1 MAVIT
6 GRFLTGSAEVINGTA
21 DDDVIFPLGGWDTV
35 NGGGGIDTLV
45 INDKRANF
53 SISGDANSSHVDA
66 ISGASSMKD
75 LTTVNS
81 IERVAFNDGMSV
93 ALDMGISQSGGRA
106 ALLVGAVLGQAALAD
121 KKQLLGS
128 VIALFDGGLSLKELS
143 GAVMRLD
150 IWGLL
155 ANGGNAGA
163 SNTQIANYLLTTIT
177 KSAPSAALLAAAV
190 TALDTQTDAA
200 QGTLLANLAESAQN
214 QLQVG
219 LVGLVA
225 TGIDY
230 M

>member
-143 GAVMRLD
+143 GAVMLSSFTV
-150 IWGLL
+150 LL
-155 ANGGNAGA
+155 MLLVSFDVSKEPSPALNKTLAKAGA
-163 SNTQIANYLLTTIT
+163 LL
-177 KSAPSAALLAAAV
+177 LLFSLLWCAGAV
-190 TALDTQTDAA
+190 FLPW
-200 QGTLLANLAESAQN
+200 
-214 QLQVG
+214 
-219 LVGLVA
+219 
-225 TGIDY
+225 
-230 M
+230 